1 MKRVMRLAV
10 VDPHDV
16 TRAQLKNLMLGV
28 DTVWLEAE
36 CSRYEFFMD
45 VAMQTLPDIAL
56 VAVDANREAAL
67 DLIAKIHQQLPNCS
81 ILVASSS
88 QDGPLILQAMRNGAQ
103 EFLNIPLE
111 LEDFMSALDRIRHA
125 SASGDGEGEVRD
137 SQVVTVAGVN
147 GGVGSTSVAVNLAS
161 VLAQDKQNTVALIDL
176 DLALGDADV
185 WLDIIPDYT
194 IQDVAENITRIDYSL
209 LKRSLTKHESGLFLL
224 PRPVNLDG
232 EFHLGAEDFRR
243 VIGLLK
249 ATFTHLV
256 IDVSKSY
263 SPLEMAAITSSDS
276 TLLITQLDLP
286 CLRNVVRLIH
296 YFEQFE
302 TLSEKLKVVLNRSGL
317 NDMQISLKK
326 ALEII
331 GREIYWKIPNDYG
344 TMVESRNNG
353 VPLILQAPKTKL
365 TKSYIDLANELS
377 ESKIESQDPAPT
389 KKKLFSFLSR

>member
-1 MKRVMRLAV
+1 MKRVLRLAV

-45 VAMQTLPDIAL
+45 VALQTIPDIAL
-56 VAVDANREAAL
+56 VAVDANRQAAL
-67 DLIAKIHQQLPNCS
+67 DLIAKIRQQLPNCS
-81 ILVASSS
+81 ILVASTS

-103 EFLNIPLE
+103 EFLSIPLE
-111 LEDFMSALDRIRHA
+111 LEDFMSALDRVRHA
-125 SASGDGEGEVRD
+125 NASGDGEGEVRD
-137 SQVVTVAGVN
+137 SQVLTVAGVN

-161 VLAQDKQNTVALIDL
+161 VLAQDKHNTVALIDL

-232 EFHLGAEDFRR
+232 EFHLGADDFRR

-263 SPLEMAAITSSDS
+263 SPLEMAAISSSDS

-331 GREIYWKIPNDYG
+331 GRDIYWKIPNDYG

-377 ESKIESQDPAPT
+377 ESKIESQEEAPT